1 VIEEHIQQV
10 NKIKMKTTLEKVFE
24 TLNKVELKSER
35 IELSV
40 MDEIEDALSRG
51 FGLEEF
57 VEEALDKAQAEFI
70 KAKDIIRFDMTEA
83 YTDAE
88 YNINEAEKILKEL
101 GADSA
106 KLDQFKKE
114 LADLDKLID
123 DSKRKLDNF

>member
-1 VIEEHIQQV
+1 
-10 NKIKMKTTLEKVFE
+10 MKSTLEKVFE

>member
-1 VIEEHIQQV
+1 MRTQRR
-10 NKIKMKTTLEKVFE
+10 VFE
-24 TLNKVELKSER
+24 KLAENTKVELKSHK
-35 IELSV
+35 IMLST

-57 VEEALDKAQAEFI
+57 VEEALDKAQEEFI
-70 KAKDIIRFDMTEA
+70 KAKDILRFDMTEA

-106 KLDQFKKE
+106 KLDQFKKQ
-114 LADLDKLID
+114 LQDLDSLITD
-123 DSKRKLDNF
+123 QQRKLDSF

>member
-1 VIEEHIQQV
+1 
-10 NKIKMKTTLEKVFE
+10 MFE
-24 TLNKVELKSER
+24 TRNKVELKSER

-57 VEEALDKAQAEFI
+57 VEEALDKAEVEFI

-106 KLDQFKKE
+106 KLDQFKKQ
-114 LADLDKLID
+114 LQDLDSLIND
-123 DSKRKLDNF
+123 QKRKLDSF

>member
-1 VIEEHIQQV
+1 
-10 NKIKMKTTLEKVFE
+10 MKTTLEKVFE
-24 TLNKVELKSER
+24 TLNKVELKSEK

-57 VEEALDKAQAEFI
+57 VDEALDKAQEEFI
-70 KAKDIIRFDMTEA
+70 KAKDILRFDMTEA

-88 YNINEAEKILKEL
+88 YNINEAENILKEL

-106 KLDQFKKE
+106 KLDQFKKQ
-114 LADLDKLID
+114 LQDLDSLIND
-123 DSKRKLDNF
+123 QKRKLDSF

>member
-1 VIEEHIQQV
+1 
-10 NKIKMKTTLEKVFE
+10 MKTTLEKVFE

-57 VEEALDKAQAEFI
+57 VEEALDKAEVEFI

-106 KLDQFKKE
+106 KLDQFKKQ
-114 LADLDKLID
+114 LQDLDSLIND
-123 DSKRKLDNF
+123 QKRKLDSF

>member
-1 VIEEHIQQV
+1 
-10 NKIKMKTTLEKVFE
+10 MKTTLEKVFE

>member
-1 VIEEHIQQV
+1 
-10 NKIKMKTTLEKVFE
+10 MKTTLEKVFE

-51 FGLEEF
+51 FSLEEF
-57 VEEALDKAQAEFI
+57 VEEALDKATTEFI
-70 KAKDIIRFDMTEA
+70 KAKDIIRFDMSEA
-83 YTDAE
+83 YSDAE

-106 KLDQFKKE
+106 KLDQFKKQ
-114 LADLDKLID
+114 LQDLDSLIND
-123 DSKRKLDNF
+123 QKRKLDSF